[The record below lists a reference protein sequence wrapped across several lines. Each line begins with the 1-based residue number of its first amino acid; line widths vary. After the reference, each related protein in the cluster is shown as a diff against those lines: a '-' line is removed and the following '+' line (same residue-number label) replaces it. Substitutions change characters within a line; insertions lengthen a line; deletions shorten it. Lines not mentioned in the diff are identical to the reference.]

1 MDIYR
6 NQPHGLSV
14 LQAIRKQGTQRTP
27 AAEGSSAPPRK
38 PLNDRRL
45 QPDRR
50 RNQTEFQGPDRRRKR
65 SRRSP
70 GLLHPHTRQGTSVED
85 RRGRMVSTRA

>member
-6 NQPHGLSV
+6 NQPHGLAA
-14 LQAIRKQGTQRTP
+14 LEAIRKQGTQRTP
-27 AAEGSSAPPRK
+27 AAEESSVAPRK
-38 PLNDRRL
+38 TLNDRRL

-50 RNQTEFQGPDRRRKR
+50 RAQTGFRGPDRRRKR

-70 GLLHPHTRQGTSVED
+70 RLLHPNTRQATPIED

>member
-6 NQPHGLSV
+6 NQPHGISV
-14 LQAIRKQGTQRTP
+14 LESIRKQGTQRTP
-27 AAEGSSAPPRK
+27 AAEESSAPPRR

-50 RNQTEFQGPDRRRKR
+50 RAQRDFQGPDRRRNR
-65 SRRSP
+65 SRRST
-70 GLLHPHTRQGTSVED
+70 GLLHPRTRKPAPIED
-85 RRGRMVSTRA
+85 RRGQILTTQA